1 MIYEVLVFVGMDQQ
15 CVISDNAYFP
25 HEGGEGRVSDFQ
37 PNDHKG
43 YGHFSK
49 KIDIYYFNLIS
60 VVSNGFNC
68 TNIS

>member
-1 MIYEVLVFVGMDQQ
+1 MFMGMDQQ

-25 HEGGEGRVSDFQ
+25 HEGGGGGSDFQ
-37 PNDHKG
+37 PNDHKV
-43 YGHFSK
+43 YAHFSK

-60 VVSNGFNC
+60 AVSNGFNC